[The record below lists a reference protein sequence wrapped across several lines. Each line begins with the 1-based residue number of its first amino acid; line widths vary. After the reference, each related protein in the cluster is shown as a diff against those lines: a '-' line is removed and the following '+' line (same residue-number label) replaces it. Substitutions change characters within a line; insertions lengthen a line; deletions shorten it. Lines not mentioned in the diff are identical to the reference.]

1 MLTANSYALTYRF
14 TRRACARTRLSLS
27 LSLSLSL
34 FFALSSSSAVAVE
47 RSSISAMYKYKPELF
62 EEAYAKGVLQQHKLG
77 GEKGWSDEGMAG
89 VMATS
94 SAKTEP

>member
-1 MLTANSYALTYRF
+1 MFSPHFGVAFRSIAHGATVGLVTTLIS
-14 TRRACARTRLSLS
+14 CSL
-27 LSLSLSL
+27 
-34 FFALSSSSAVAVE
+34 AVAVE